1 MRFKR
6 DGHNEDRKNYP
17 VGPYERQEYAISPD
31 LRYFDFQEEEE
42 VHLRDYLNVIRRRKW
57 IVIIFLLSV
66 FVTVT
71 LFTFMAIPQYK
82 ATTVIK
88 IDKEAPRILSFADVE
103 IDRPDADYYE
113 TQYKILKSR
122 AIAKRVI
129 WKYNLDKDPNYLPVK
144 SEIDKAVSRVK
155 RFFTGALDSIYN
167 LVNRTQRRST
177 RQDNNTAAKDSYE
190 INDINNK
197 FNELNI
203 KSYYVNSLLSRLE
216 VVPIK
221 KSRLVEVSFIS
232 HDPRLSQKVANAVAE
247 AYIDFNLESKL
258 NASVEAQKFLQ
269 KQIDNMKAKVEE
281 SEEALNAYA
290 SKNQIIFLD
299 KENSRNSVL
308 IQKLSQLSSA
318 LNKATADR
326 IQKEALYREIKESGT
341 ENPII
346 LNNALI
352 LGLKKQLSNLE
363 ADYYNLLNIFKPDYP
378 KMKRLMSQMDAIR
391 AKIKEEKAK
400 LIKSIESDYRAAL
413 KRENYLKESFE
424 AYKKKLLE
432 FQNKTVQY
440 QILKREVDANK
451 ELYNS
456 LLQRLKEIR
465 VSATKTA
472 TNIQI
477 LDRAELPKRPF
488 KPNKVRNLLLA
499 IVMGLMGGIGLAFF
513 VEYFDNTIKDVDEI
527 ERKANLPMLGII
539 PYNKKYGSPASRDVK
554 DDVPMIPFKD
564 NPNPV
569 AEAFRSIS
577 TFILLSSAD
586 KPPKS
591 ILITSAGEQEGK
603 TTVSTN
609 TAMALRETLGDGILI
624 DADMRRPKL
633 HRTFGVDNR
642 VGLSTFLS
650 GNTHLG
656 NGLIKNTDI
665 KGLHVI
671 PSGPIPPNPSELLV
685 SKRMRELIESLSE
698 QYNFIIIDS
707 PPIMGMP
714 DSVYLSSIVDG
725 TVLVVKSGHTQ
736 KNVLKETKKILRNIN
751 AKVLGVVLNGI
762 RKDDIKYGYYSNYY
776 SSYFKEE

>member
-1 MRFKR
+1 LGFKK
-6 DGHNEDRKNYP
+6 DGYEDGQKYYP
-17 VGPYERQEYAISPD
+17 VGPYEKQDFPISPD

-42 VHLRDYLNVIRRRKW
+42 THLRDYLNVIRRRKW

-88 IDKEAPRILSFADVE
+88 IDKEAPKILSFADVE

-129 WKYNLDKDPNYLPVK
+129 WKHNLNKDPNFLPVK
-144 SEIDKAVSRVK
+144 SEIDKTISKVKKFITRSLDRV
-155 RFFTGALDSIYN
+155 YN
-167 LVNRTQRRST
+167 LVNGHSKKTT
-177 RQDNNTAAKDSYE
+177 KKNTSEDDSQIRD
-190 INDINNK
+190 INDRYDTIPVN
-197 FNELNI
+197 
-203 KSYYVNSLLSRLE
+203 SYYVNTLLSRLE

-232 HDPRLSQKVANAVAE
+232 HDPQLSQRVANAVAD

-258 NASVEAQKFLQ
+258 NASLEAQKFLQ
-269 KQIDNMKAKVEE
+269 KQIDNMKAKVEQ
-281 SEEALNAYA
+281 SEEALNEYA

-299 KENSRNSVL
+299 KENSKNSVL
-308 IQKLSQLSSA
+308 IQKLSELSSA
-318 LNKATADR
+318 LNRATADR
-326 IQKEALYREIKESGT
+326 IQKEALYREILESGT
-341 ENPII
+341 ENPLI
-346 LNNALI
+346 LNNSLI
-352 LGLKKQLSNLE
+352 LGLKKKYSDLE
-363 ADYYNLLNIFKPDYP
+363 SEYYNLLNIFKPDYP
-378 KMKRLMSQMDAIR
+378 KMKRLMSQMDAIKFR
-391 AKIKEEKAK
+391 IEEEKAN

-413 KRENYLKESFE
+413 KRETYLKKSFE
-424 AYKKKLLE
+424 TYKKKLLE

-477 LDRAELPKRPF
+477 LDRAELPKQPF

-513 VEYFDNTIKDVDEI
+513 VEYFDNTVKDVDEI

-539 PYNKKYGSPASRDVK
+539 PFNKKYGSQTKNVK

-577 TFILLSSAD
+577 TFILLSSAER
-586 KPPKS
+586 PPKS
-591 ILITSAGEQEGK
+591 ILITSAGEKEGK

-609 TAMALRETLGDGILI
+609 TAMALRETVGEGIII

-633 HRTFGVDNR
+633 HRTFGIDNE

-685 SKRMRELIESLSE
+685 SKRMKELIEALSE
-698 QYNFIIIDS
+698 QYSFIIIDS

-714 DSVYLSSIVDG
+714 DSVFLSSIVDG
-725 TVLVVKSGHTQ
+725 TVLVVKSGQTQ
-736 KNVLKETKKILRNIN
+736 KTVLKETKRILRNIN
-751 AKVLGVVLNGI
+751 AKVLGVVLNGV
-762 RKDDIKYGYYSNYY
+762 RESDVKYGYYSHYY
-776 SSYFKEE
+776 SSYFKDE